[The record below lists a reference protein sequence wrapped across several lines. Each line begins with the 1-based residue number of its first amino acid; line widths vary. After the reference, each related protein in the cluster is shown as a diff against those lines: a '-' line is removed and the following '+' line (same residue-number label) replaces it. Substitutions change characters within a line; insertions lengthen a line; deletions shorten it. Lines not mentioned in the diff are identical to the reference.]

1 MRQIEFRAW
10 DKLRNEYLSAGKVL
24 IQVLPGKNPNK
35 PNYLCLDNS
44 RYACEEGRMI
54 LEQFTGLIDK
64 NGVKIFE
71 GDIVYRSY
79 NHLGR
84 LTVEYKFGNHNLQTN
99 GLTETHFE
107 VIGNIHE
114 VQNV

>member
-1 MRQIEFRAW
+1 MMRDIEFKGWCERDSEWRFGSFITNGDTCEILTRLEHGHMYA
-10 DKLRNEYLSAGKVL
+10 SKVDPET
-24 IQVLPGKNPNK
+24 VG
-35 PNYLCLDNS
+35 
-44 RYACEEGRMI
+44 
-54 LEQFTGLIDK
+54 QFTGLIDK

-99 GLTETHFE
+99 GLAETHFE
-107 VIGNIHE
+107 IIGNIHE
-114 VQNV
+114 VQNDS